1 MLKIFLYV
9 ILRKGERNVRNV
21 LLPLPDTHQTSSFMN
36 VMQSTISPLYL
47 SALLLLLS
55 AFLNGRLNFFS
66 FPFFFFFFCST
77 LLQLPW
83 ARPQGQG
90 LPLSENSLEGSK
102 KEERRRERGEED
114 KEKERGRRE
123 EAGEGTSG
131 ALPLPW
137 QFKPCSIWRAPL
149 NYVSR

>member
-1 MLKIFLYV
+1 MKTCAIIWNAREYV
-9 ILRKGERNVRNV
+9 ASIAVGKA
-21 LLPLPDTHQTSSFMN
+21 
-36 VMQSTISPLYL
+36 IS
-47 SALLLLLS
+47 
-55 AFLNGRLNFFS
+55 
-66 FPFFFFFFCST
+66 
-77 LLQLPW
+77 
-83 ARPQGQG
+83 QG
-90 LPLSENSLEGSK
+90 LPLSENSLAGSK